1 MGFFDDIKDA
11 SAAVSWLLQAT
22 LTPPPSGELY
32 VPPASLYIPN
42 DAIEIF
48 EAVEEATRRPNSI
61 IQLICSKENED
72 GDLVVEQR
80 NYRVVSVS
88 TPALQSDPFYQL
100 VTSLLPPGSSNWVT
114 RVAGLVRTSTVIVPY
129 DSYVNPSTQSVLEV
143 ARSEGRFQSGGSV
156 SGQPFNYLPWL
167 LSGVGYAVG
176 GPVGAPAGFVIGQL
190 LSRGRPVPSPASSS
204 PNRSLPVG
212 EL

>member
-1 MGFFDDIKDA
+1 MGFFDDIRDVN
-11 SAAVSWLLQAT
+11 AAVSWLLQAT

-61 IQLICSKENED
+61 IQLIYSKENED

-100 VTSLLPPGSSNWVT
+100 VTSLLPPGSSNWVM

-129 DSYVNPSTQSVLEV
+129 DSYVNPSTRSVLDV

-190 LSRGRPVPSPASSS
+190 LSRGRPVPSPASMS

>member
-61 IQLICSKENED
+61 IQLIYSRENED

-80 NYRVVSVS
+80 NYRVVDVGFSS
-88 TPALQSDPFYQL
+88 LQNDPFYQL

-129 DSYVNPSTQSVLEV
+129 DSYVNPSTRSVLDV

-204 PNRSLPVG
+204 PSRSLPVG